1 VPSSLGEDDVKVV
14 VALRE
19 GKALTCRDI
28 MAYCEEKMPKFM
40 VPRYIE
46 LVKEIPK
53 LPNEKVD
60 KERLKREPLTPATWD
75 AETGALVT

>member
-1 VPSSLGEDDVKVV
+1 MV

-19 GKALTCRDI
+19 GKVLTYRDI
-28 MAYCEEKMPKFM
+28 MAFCEEKMPKFM

-46 LVKEIPK
+46 LVKEVPK

-60 KERLKREPLTPATWD
+60 KERLKKESLTPATWD
-75 AETGALVT
+75 AETGGFVK